1 MDINEKRKKYAI
13 KKIISNE
20 FLKNLLKDLPPSPK
34 PWGVNNDK
42 ISVVDLNKIKK
53 NAPWNLENAY

>member
-13 KKIISNE
+13 KKIVSNE

-34 PWGVNNDK
+34 PWRNDNDK
-42 ISVVDLNKIKK
+42 NSVVDLSKIKK

>member
-13 KKIISNE
+13 KKIVSNE

-34 PWGVNNDK
+34 PLGGDNNK
-42 ISVVDLNKIKK
+42 ISVVDLSKIKK
-53 NAPWNLENAY
+53 TAPWNLENAY

>member
-13 KKIISNE
+13 KKIVSNE

-42 ISVVDLNKIKK
+42 ISDLTQKIKVK
-53 NAPWNLENAY
+53 INTTFYGRL